1 MAHYR
6 TTITSSLTI
15 DEAFNYMADF
25 ANAAEWDPGVVAAER
40 LFDGDVALGSR
51 FLLQAAFGKS
61 VVPMEYVLA
70 AYEPGKR
77 ILLVAETD
85 RVKSVDEITFAAA
98 PQGCAVTYDAD
109 LATLGRFRWATP
121 LVAIMIKKIGDRARA
136 GLQRVLNP

>member
-15 DEAFNYMADF
+15 DDAFAYMADF
-25 ANAAEWDPGVVAAER
+25 ANAAEWDPGVVTAER
-40 LFDGDVALGSR
+40 LFDGPVGLGGR

-85 RVKSVDEITFAAA
+85 RVKSIDEITFA
-98 PQGCAVTYDAD
+98 PSDHGCAVTYDAD

-121 LVAIMIKKIGDRARA
+121 LVAIMFKKIGDRARD